1 MDLIDQLLPGPV
13 ALDTVIF
20 IYFIE
25 EHPRYLQT
33 LTPLFDAIDNGRLES
48 VTSALTLLET
58 LVIPYRSKDPVLAEQ
73 YESIL
78 TQSRG
83 LRLLDLSIPLLR
95 TAAQIRGLT
104 GIKTPDAIQLA
115 AALSAN
121 CTSFLTNDR
130 DFCEIG
136 QLKIIQLDSY
146 CNKTNIS

>member
-1 MDLIDQLLPGPV
+1 MALIDRLLPGPI

-33 LTPLFDAIDNGRLES
+33 LVPLFDAIDNGRLES

-58 LVIPYRSKDPVLAEQ
+58 LVVPYRSKNPVLAER

-83 LRLLDLSIPLLR
+83 LRLIDLTTAPSNLLES
-95 TAAQIRGLT
+95 AQT
-104 GIKTPDAIQLA
+104 
-115 AALSAN
+115 
-121 CTSFLTNDR
+121 
-130 DFCEIG
+130 
-136 QLKIIQLDSY
+136 
-146 CNKTNIS
+146 